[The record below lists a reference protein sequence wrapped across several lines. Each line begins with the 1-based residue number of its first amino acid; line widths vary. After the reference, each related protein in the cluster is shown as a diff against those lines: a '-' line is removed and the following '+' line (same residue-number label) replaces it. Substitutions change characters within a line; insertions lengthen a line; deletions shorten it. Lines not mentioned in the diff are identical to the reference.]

1 MCIYVIRHLNDVFT
15 LDLSKESSVQWEY
28 ADIKGPVPSPR
39 ESHTSVTIG
48 NNLLVYGGMGDK
60 RHGDV
65 WILNVGKEYIQSSN
79 KRVFHQPT
87 LKVLFKPVCHVIHI
101 YTAVHE

>member
-1 MCIYVIRHLNDVFT
+1 MCIYVIRHLNDVFA
-15 LDLSKESSVQWEY
+15 LDLSKESSLQWEY

-48 NNLLVYGGMGDK
+48 NNLLVYVGMGDK

-65 WILNVGKEYIQSSN
+65 WILNVGEEYMYSSN
-79 KRVFHQPT
+79 KRVFHQPI